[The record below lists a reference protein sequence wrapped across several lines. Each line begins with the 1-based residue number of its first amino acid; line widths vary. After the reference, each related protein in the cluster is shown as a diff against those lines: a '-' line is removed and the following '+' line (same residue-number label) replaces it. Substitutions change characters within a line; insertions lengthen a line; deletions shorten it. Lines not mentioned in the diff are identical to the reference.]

1 MRGWQINQNDR
12 QSIEIITPVKKGENM
27 KINFSR
33 DQFETLLKTLYLGI
47 WMANAYD
54 DDPEDNEFFD
64 LQRYLL
70 GFAKDFG
77 LEDHVAYDEKKKI
90 YYPSETLAEDETL
103 NLLIERYDD
112 FTFLD
117 KLIYNLAGRDM
128 LNKHGEKAIE
138 KMSDEEFFKEEALFV
153 EKYQKEFAKNG
164 IKNLTVATANKKTV
178 SRSSGK

>member
-1 MRGWQINQNDR
+1 
-12 QSIEIITPVKKGENM
+12 M
-27 KINFSR
+27 KINFSK
-33 DQFETLLKTLYLGI
+33 DQFEMLLKTLYLGI

-54 DDPEDNEFFD
+54 DDPEDTTFFD
-64 LQRYLL
+64 LQSYLL

-77 LEDHVAYDEKKKI
+77 LEDYVAYDEKKKI
-90 YYPSETLAEDETL
+90 CYPSETLTEDETL

-128 LNKHGEKAIE
+128 LDKHGEKAIE

-164 IKNLTVATANKKTV
+164 IKNLTVATTGKKTA

>member
-1 MRGWQINQNDR
+1 MANKSERPAIYRNNHAGQ
-12 QSIEIITPVKKGENM
+12 KGENM
-27 KINFSR
+27 KINFSK
-33 DQFETLLKTLYLGI
+33 DQFEMLLKTLYLGI

-54 DDPEDNEFFD
+54 DDPEDNQFFD
-64 LQRYLL
+64 LQAYLL

-77 LEDHVAYDEKKKI
+77 LEDYVAYDEKKKI
-90 YYPSETLAEDETL
+90 CYPSETLTEDETL

-128 LNKHGEKAIE
+128 LDKHGEKAIE

-164 IKNLTVATANKKTV
+164 IKNLTVATTGKKAA